1 MSVRAEELSMPD
13 DDLDARNRKLVR
25 VLLAI
30 VAVLVLGAFMIGVR
44 W

>member
-1 MSVRAEELSMPD
+1 MTVRAGELGMPD
-13 DDLDARNRKLVR
+13 DDLDARNRRVVR

-30 VAVLVLGAFMIGVR
+30 VAALVVAAFLIGVR

>member
-1 MSVRAEELSMPD
+1 MSVRTEELLMPD
-13 DDLDARNRKLVR
+13 DDLEARNRKLVR

-30 VAVLVLGAFMIGVR
+30 VAALVLAAFMIGIR